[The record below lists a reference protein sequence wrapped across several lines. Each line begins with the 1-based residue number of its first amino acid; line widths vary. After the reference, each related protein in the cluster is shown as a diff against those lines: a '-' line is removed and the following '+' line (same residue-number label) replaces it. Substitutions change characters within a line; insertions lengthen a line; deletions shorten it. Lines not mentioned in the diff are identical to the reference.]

1 MITHI
6 VLFKLKEEKRQ
17 DALVL
22 AEDLAKSLERL
33 PSVRSVRVG
42 VDIRNA
48 THSSDIGL
56 LVDIESDSAYQEYL
70 SDPDHHAGAR
80 ALLDASDSI
89 STVAITAR

>member
-33 PSVRSVRVG
+33 SSVRSVRVG

-48 THSSDIGL
+48 SHS
-56 LVDIESDSAYQEYL
+56 
-70 SDPDHHAGAR
+70 
-80 ALLDASDSI
+80 
-89 STVAITAR
+89 